1 MKKIISFVIHSLVL
15 LGIVWLVAR
24 FGFGIN
30 APLLKKN
37 TPTQVL
43 LEQRIEM
50 PSGLSLS
57 AFASKL
63 PGARALLVTTTG
75 DLLVSLPHK
84 GKIVLLK
91 QDSNND
97 GVSDGR
103 IELMNKLNLPHGM
116 TFYQD
121 WLYIAET
128 NAIGRIRFNAKTR
141 QTIGDYQKIITG
153 LPKGGNHWSR
163 SIDFGPDGMLY
174 VSIGSSC
181 NVCEEEDPRR
191 AAMLRFS
198 PEGTDAEVYATGLRN
213 TVGFDWQSSTGI
225 LYGADNGRDFLGD
238 NFPPCELNRIEQGKF
253 YGWPYLNGNQ
263 VPDPDYGSHNP
274 NRQRNSIPPVHEFG
288 AHTAPLSL
296 VFIKN
301 ERLRAIMHGSAL
313 VTLHGSWNR
322 SNKSGYKIVALTFN
336 PDQRI
341 TEHDFISGFE
351 LNDDVIG
358 RPVDIAEA
366 PDGSLYISDDFSGS
380 IYRLQA
386 VVTQ

>member
-1 MKKIISFVIHSLVL
+1 M
-15 LGIVWLVAR
+15 
-24 FGFGIN
+24 
-30 APLLKKN
+30 
-37 TPTQVL
+37 
-43 LEQRIEM
+43 
-50 PSGLSLS
+50 S
-57 AFASKL
+57 AFASQL
-63 PGARALLVTTTG
+63 PGARMLLVTATG

-91 QDSNND
+91 QDSNKD

-103 IELMNKLNLPHGM
+103 IDLINKLNSPHDM
-116 TFYQD
+116 AFYQD

-128 NAIGRIRFNAKTR
+128 NAIGRIRFNANTR

-163 SIDFGPDGMLY
+163 SIGFGPDGMLY

-191 AAMLRFS
+191 AAMLRLT
-198 PEGTDAEVYATGLRN
+198 PEGQQAEVYATGLRN
-213 TVGFDWQSSTGI
+213 TVGFDWQPSTGK

-238 NFPPCELNRIEQGKF
+238 DFPPCELNRIEQGKF
-253 YGWPYLNGNQ
+253 YGWPYINGNQ
-263 VPDPDYGSHNP
+263 VPDPDYGSHNFEQ
-274 NRQRNSIPPVHEFG
+274 QRYSIPPVHEFG

-301 ERLRAIMHGSAL
+301 ERLRAAMHGSAL

-322 SNKSGYKIVALTFN
+322 SSKSGYKIVALAFN
-336 PDQRI
+336 PDQSI
-341 TEHDFISGFE
+341 SEHDFISGFE
-351 LNDDVIG
+351 LNDNVIG

-366 PDGSLYISDDFSGS
+366 PDGSLYISDDFTGS
-380 IYRLQA
+380 IYRVQTIVIEKA
-386 VVTQ
+386 W